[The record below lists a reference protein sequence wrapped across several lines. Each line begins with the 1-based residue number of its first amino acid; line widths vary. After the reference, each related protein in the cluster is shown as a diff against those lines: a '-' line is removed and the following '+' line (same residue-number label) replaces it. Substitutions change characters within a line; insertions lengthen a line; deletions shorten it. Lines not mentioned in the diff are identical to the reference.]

1 MKQNAKLVV
10 SCLRL
15 ELEVRKLKSKLT
27 KITNE
32 LNSYKSNNEF
42 LSNENAVLKQINRK
56 RYVLQEDKMHF
67 LTKRENKL
75 QLVEQMVTKGEHW
88 KTIKNKIMEDVK

>member
-1 MKQNAKLVV
+1 MQNMKLVV
-10 SCLRL
+10 KCLFL
-15 ELEVRKLKSKLT
+15 ELDIKKLKSKLDKT
-27 KITNE
+27 KKE
-32 LNSYKSNNEF
+32 RDMLKSNNDY
-42 LSNENAVLKQINRK
+42 LLNEVAILKQINRK

-75 QLVEQMVTKGEHW
+75 QLVEQMVSKGEHW